1 MRDRLIKVAIERF
14 GSDGFEGAS
23 TRQIARDAGTT
34 MSSITYHFGGKQGL
48 YEAAADYIFTTLA
61 TAIREPMIQPPAPSA
76 SRGERLDMVCTVL
89 GRAAKMMLGEDT
101 APFAMFISREQQAIT
116 PAVSRLIRENIM
128 PMLDVLVGQV
138 SILRPDLSPKEAR
151 ATGFYLFGM
160 AVSLRSARA
169 SLLMVL
175 DAKKLGRGDKDMLLQ
190 VLDSNIRQILGREAA
205 A

>member
-48 YEAAADYIFTTLA
+48 YEAAADFIFTTLA
-61 TAIREPMIQPPAPSA
+61 TAIREPQIDPPPPSA
-76 SRGERLDMVCTVL
+76 PHKERLDMVCSVL
-89 GRAAKMMLGEDT
+89 GRAARMMLGEDT

-116 PAVSRLIRENIM
+116 PAVSRLIRNNIM
-128 PMLDVLVGQV
+128 PMLDVLASQV
-138 SILRPDLSPKEAR
+138 SILRPDLSKKEAR
-151 ATGFYLFGM
+151 ATSFYLFGM

-175 DAKKLGRGDKDMLLQ
+175 EAKKLGDKDRQMLLQ
-190 VLDSNIRQILGREAA
+190 IFDGNIRRILGGAPA
-205 A
+205 